1 VKKEEVRELARQFV
15 AALEEEKQ
23 IRAKLLDLKL
33 AGDRDEVER
42 NLAKHDAMIHNI
54 AELREKKMLP
64 ILETLG
70 AFIAEKT
77 GTARTPA
84 QRLRDAI
91 DAGKKRVAENK
102 IRDGMPGRDEE
113 EPAAKPAPAK
123 PAAKPAATKP
133 AIPAAKPAATKPS
146 MPAVK
151 PTTTGSIPKSK

>member
-54 AELREKKMLP
+54 AELRERKMLP

-77 GTARTPA
+77 GTARTPS

-91 DAGKKRVAENK
+91 DAGKKRVAENR
-102 IRDGMPGRDEE
+102 IRDGMPGED
-113 EPAAKPAPAK
+113 AAAETTAPGK

-133 AIPAAKPAATKPS
+133 SLPAAKPAATKPS
-146 MPAVK
+146 LPAVK

>member
-1 VKKEEVRELARQFV
+1 MKKEEVRELARQFV

-102 IRDGMPGRDEE
+102 IRDGMPGSEE
-113 EPAAKPAPAK
+113 VTAPKPVP
-123 PAAKPAATKP
+123 AKPAATKP
-133 AIPAAKPAATKPS
+133 AIPAAKPAATKPATS
-146 MPAVK
+146 AFK
-151 PTTTGSIPKSK
+151 PTSTGSFPKGK

>member
-1 VKKEEVRELARQFV
+1 MKKEEVRELARQFV

-91 DAGKKRVAENK
+91 DAGKKRVAENR
-102 IRDGMPGRDEE
+102 IRDGMPGEE
-113 EPAAKPAPAK
+113 EAPAAKPAPAK

-133 AIPAAKPAATKPS
+133 A

-151 PTTTGSIPKSK
+151 PAASKPSTSAFKPTSTGSFPKGK

>member
-1 VKKEEVRELARQFV
+1 MKKEEVRELARQFV

-77 GTARTPA
+77 GTARSPA

-91 DAGKKRVAENK
+91 DAGKKRVAENR
-102 IRDGMPGRDEE
+102 IRDGMGPKE
-113 EPAAKPAPAK
+113 EPAAKAAPAK
-123 PAAKPAATKP
+123 PAAKPATSKP
-133 AIPAAKPAATKPS
+133 AL
-146 MPAVK
+146 PAVK
-151 PTTTGSIPKSK
+151 PTTTGNIPKSK